1 MAKSPEEGL
10 ASLIQNLEAKTGK
23 SIDACVAIAKSS
35 GLQKHGQIVAM
46 LKKDHGLTHGY
57 ANQIA
62 LRAVAADIAAP
73 AVGDDLIDAQYQGA
87 KAALRPI
94 HDALAKAIG
103 KFGSDVEFSAKKA
116 YVSVRRAK
124 QFAMIQPSTATRVD
138 VGLILKGV
146 PASGRLE
153 ESGSFN
159 AMFTHR
165 VRISGLAEVNAEL
178 IGWLRQ
184 AYDGAK

>member
-1 MAKSPEEGL
+1 MAKANSPEEGM
-10 ASLIQNLEAKTGK
+10 ASLIRNLEAATGK
-23 SIDACVAIAKSS
+23 SLDAWIATARAA
-35 GLQKHGQIVAM
+35 GLSKHGQIVAM

-62 LRAVAADIAAP
+62 LRTLAADQPP
-73 AVGDDLIDAQYQGA
+73 ASVADPIDAQYAGS
-87 KAALRPI
+87 KAPLRPI
-94 HDALAKAIG
+94 FDALAAAIKG
-103 KFGSDVEFSAKKA
+103 FGSDIEFSPKKA
-116 YVSVRRAK
+116 YVSLRRSK
-124 QFAMIQPSTATRVD
+124 QFALIQPSTATRVD

-165 VRISGLAEVNAEL
+165 VRVASPAEVDAEL
-178 IGWLRQ
+178 IAWLRR
-184 AYDGAK
+184 AYDSA